1 MMKVDAI
8 VFDLDGTILDTLGDL
23 SNSVNFALSENGL
36 PTRSQDEVR
45 SFVGN
50 GIRLLIER
58 AVPHNTST
66 DVVDACFEAFKSH
79 YKDNSAVLTKP
90 YDGIESLLASVRAKG
105 IKTAVVSNKA
115 DFAVQTLV
123 EKYFKGL
130 FDYCVGEKD
139 GIRRKP
145 CPDSVNCAMDYLGVK
160 KEKCIYIGDSDV
172 DIETARNSG
181 IKCIAVTWGFRG
193 ESFLKSFSP
202 DYIVNKPQEILH
214 IIGE

>member
-1 MMKVDAI
+1 MKTKAV

-23 SNSVNFALSENGL
+23 SNSVNFALVKNNL
-36 PTRSQDEVR
+36 PTRTQSEVR

-58 AVPHNTST
+58 AVPDGTGSEI
-66 DVVDACFEAFKSH
+66 VDACFEDFKSH
-79 YKDNSAVLTKP
+79 YKENSAVLTKA
-90 YDGIESLLASVRAKG
+90 YDGIEELLSELNAKG
-105 IKTAVVSNKA
+105 MKTAVVSNKA

-130 FDYCVGEKD
+130 FDYSVGEKE
-139 GIRRKP
+139 GVRRKP
-145 CPDSVNCAMDYLGVK
+145 YPDSLICAMDYLGVSK
-160 KEKCIYIGDSDV
+160 DDCVYVGDSDV

-181 IKCIAVTWGFRG
+181 IKCICVTWGFRD
-193 ESFLKSFSP
+193 ESFLKDFSP
-202 DYIVNKPQEILH
+202 DYIVNNPQEILD

>member
-1 MMKVDAI
+1 MKTKAV

-23 SNSVNFALSENGL
+23 SNSVNFALVKNNL
-36 PTRSQDEVR
+36 PTRTQSEVR

-58 AVPHNTST
+58 AVPDGTGSEII
-66 DVVDACFEAFKSH
+66 DACFEDFKFH
-79 YKDNSAVLTKP
+79 YKENSAVLTKA
-90 YDGIESLLASVRAKG
+90 YDGIEELLSELNAKG
-105 IKTAVVSNKA
+105 MKTAVVSNKA

-130 FDYCVGEKD
+130 FDYSVGEKE
-139 GIRRKP
+139 GVRRKP
-145 CPDSVNCAMDYLGVK
+145 YPDSLICALDYLGVSK
-160 KEKCIYIGDSDV
+160 DDCVYVGDSDV

-202 DYIVNKPQEILH
+202 DYIVNNPQEILH

>member
-1 MMKVDAI
+1 MMKFDAI
-8 VFDLDGTILDTLGDL
+8 VFDLDGTILDTLADL

-58 AVPHNTST
+58 AVPQNTST
-66 DVVDACFEAFKSH
+66 DVVDACFEDFKSH

-145 CPDSVNCAMDYLGVK
+145 CPDSVNCAMEYLGVK
-160 KEKCIYIGDSDV
+160 REKCIYIGDSDV

-181 IKCIAVTWGFRG
+181 IKCIAVTWGFRD

-202 DYIVNKPQEILH
+202 DYIVNNPQEILH